1 MKVQYRNWSMDSKMS
16 LKEISPEPV
25 IIEMLDVFLS
35 IRNRICKKPILTTS
49 WSNRDTFEICDND
62 REERMFR
69 RQPGSLT
76 DATMTR
82 IE

>member
-1 MKVQYRNWSMDSKMS
+1 MCFCQLGTGSVKSQS
-16 LKEISPEPV
+16 
-25 IIEMLDVFLS
+25 
-35 IRNRICKKPILTTS
+35 PILTTS

-82 IE
+82 VERKEMMMKMLKMVKMVIKMVKMVTAT